1 MPQPSGGRARSLI
14 YNSILMSAAAIVM
27 RAVGVGFGVW
37 ISNRVGA
44 EVMGLY
50 SLIMGVWGFALTLAT
65 SGINLATARTVA
77 EAIGEGEELGGG
89 TARAALRRAL
99 CYATVFGLAAAA
111 LLIFGG
117 GYIGRQWLAEERTV
131 LPLRLLG
138 ISLPAIAVSSALSG
152 YFSAVRR
159 VWKSAVSQLCEQ
171 AVKIVCVTRLIA
183 RLLPLGAE
191 HCCTALV
198 LGGVI
203 SEVASALVGYI
214 LYRLDLSAHMGRG
227 RSRFGGRE
235 STRRLLQNA
244 LPVSVSSYVR
254 SALTTIEHILI
265 PRGLQKYGAGRGE
278 ALAAYGMLNAM
289 VMPVVMF
296 PYAMINSVTGMLLPE
311 MSAAASL
318 GQRRR
323 ISYISARVWRLTL
336 IFGIG
341 AAGVFIC
348 FADELGQVLYGSSEA
363 SRLIRSLGPL
373 MPVMYLDTVTDS
385 MLKGLGEQVF
395 TMNVNIADAALSAGL
410 VALLVPALGIY
421 GYIAVLYISELV
433 NFGLSAA
440 RLLRICGIRPRIY
453 RWVVAPLLSVIG
465 ATTTATL
472 LFGVWHGAAG
482 GAFCVTL
489 PAALTLAL
497 HIIAALLLFLAFLYA
512 TGGIDSELCAWLISR
527 TFGRE
532 SKRDAPPS

>member
-1 MPQPSGGRARSLI
+1 MPQQGEGRARSLI

-44 EVMGLY
+44 EVMGLH
-50 SLIMGVWGFALTLAT
+50 SLVMGIWGFALTLAT
-65 SGINLATARTVA
+65 SGINLATSRTVA
-77 EAIGEGEELGGG
+77 EAIGEGEEAGGG

-99 CYATVFGLAAAA
+99 CYAVIFGCTAAAF
-111 LLIFGG
+111 LIFGG
-117 GYIGRQWLAEERTV
+117 GYIGRHWLSDERTV

-138 ISLPAIAVSSALSG
+138 VSLPAISVSSVLSG
-152 YFSAVRR
+152 YFAAVRR
-159 VWKSAVSQLCEQ
+159 VWKNAAAQLCEQ
-171 AVKIVCVTRLIA
+171 AVKIFCVSRLIVL
-183 RLLPLGAE
+183 LLPRGAE
-191 HCCTALV
+191 YCCTALV

-203 SEVASALVGYI
+203 SEVVSCAVGYI
-214 LYRLDLSAHMGRG
+214 LYRFDLSVHLGRG
-227 RSRFGGRE
+227 RSRSSGRE

-254 SALTTIEHILI
+254 SGFTTLEHILI
-265 PRGLQKYGAGRGE
+265 PMGLERFGAGRGE

-296 PYAMINSVTGMLLPE
+296 PYAMINSATGMLLPE
-311 MSAAASL
+311 MSAAHSL

-323 ISYISARVWRLTL
+323 ISYIAARVWRLTL

-348 FADELGQVLYGSSEA
+348 FADELGQVLYGSAEA
-363 SRLIRSLGPL
+363 SRLIWSLGPL

-385 MLKGLGEQVF
+385 MLKGLGEQVY

-410 VALLVPALGIY
+410 VALLVPAFGIY

-433 NFGLSAA
+433 NFGMSAA
-440 RLLRICGIRPRIY
+440 RLLRICGMRPQIY
-453 RWVVAPLLSVIG
+453 RWIFAPLLSVVG
-465 ATTTATL
+465 ATATATL
-472 LFGVWHGAAG
+472 LFGAMSVFLPSGAL
-482 GAFCVTL
+482 CI
-489 PAALTLAL
+489 PAALKLAV
-497 HIIAALLLFLAFLYA
+497 HIIVSLLLFFAFLCA
-512 TGGIDSELCAWLISR
+512 TGGMDRELCTWLVSR
-527 TFGRE
+527 IFGRE
-532 SKRDAPPS
+532 AGDAADRSA

>member
-1 MPQPSGGRARSLI
+1 
-14 YNSILMSAAAIVM
+14 MSAAAIVM

-44 EVMGLY
+44 EVMGLH
-50 SLIMGVWGFALTLAT
+50 SLIMGVWGFALTIATSGVNLAT
-65 SGINLATARTVA
+65 SRTVA
-77 EAIGEGEELGGG
+77 EAIGEGEDSGGG

-99 CYATVFGLAAAA
+99 CYAAVFGCAAAA
-111 LLIFGG
+111 MLIFGG
-117 GYIGRQWLAEERTV
+117 GYIGRKWLGDERTV
-131 LPLRLLG
+131 IPLRLLG
-138 ISLPAIAVSSALSG
+138 ISLPAISISSALSG

-159 VWKSAVSQLCEQ
+159 VWKNAVAQLCEQ
-171 AVKIVCVTRLIA
+171 AVKIVCVSRLIT
-183 RLLPLGAE
+183 LFLPSDAE
-191 HCCTALV
+191 YCCTALV

-203 SEVASALVGYI
+203 SEVVSCAVEYI
-214 LYRLDLSAHMGRG
+214 LYRLDLATHVGRG

-235 STRRLLQNA
+235 STRRLLHNA
-244 LPVSVSSYVR
+244 IPVSISSYVR
-254 SALTTIEHILI
+254 SGFTTLEHILI
-265 PRGLQKYGAGRGE
+265 PRGLEIFGAGRGE

-296 PYAMINSVTGMLLPE
+296 PYAIINSVTGMLLPE
-311 MSAAASL
+311 MSSASAL

-348 FADELGQVLYGSSEA
+348 FADELGQVLYGSAEA
-363 SRLIRSLGPL
+363 SRLIWSLGPL

-385 MLKGLGEQVF
+385 MLKGLGEQVY

-410 VALLVPALGIY
+410 VSLLVPAFGIY

-440 RLLRICGIRPRIY
+440 RLLRICGMRPRIY

-465 ATTTATL
+465 ATATATL
-472 LFGVWHGAAG
+472 LFGALSDFLPSVFWRMAVPSALKL
-482 GAFCVTL
+482 AF
-489 PAALTLAL
+489 
-497 HIIAALLLFLAFLYA
+497 HIVVALLLFFAFLCA
-512 TGGIDSELCAWLISR
+512 TGGMDTELCMWLLSR
-527 TFGRE
+527 IFGHDGKGNGGD
-532 SKRDAPPS
+532 SK